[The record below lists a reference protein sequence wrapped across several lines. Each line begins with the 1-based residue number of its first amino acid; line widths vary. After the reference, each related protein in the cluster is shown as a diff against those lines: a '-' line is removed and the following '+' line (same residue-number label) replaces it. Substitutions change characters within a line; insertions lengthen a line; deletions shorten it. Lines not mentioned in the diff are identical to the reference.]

1 VDPELDNVHD
11 AIYACVVERTTIY
24 LDPDLKRRLKAAA
37 LREGT
42 TEAALIREALRRLLR
57 ERRQPAIR
65 PVGRTRDGG
74 VAHRADE
81 ALEELGF
88 GRT

>member
-1 VDPELDNVHD
+1 M
-11 AIYACVVERTTIY
+11 YAYGVERTTIY
-24 LDPDLKRRLKAAA
+24 LDPALKRQLKAAA
-37 LREGT
+37 ARAGT
-42 TEAALIREALRRLLR
+42 TEAALIRKALRRLLR
-57 ERRQPAIR
+57 EKKPLAIR

-88 GRT
+88 GRG